1 MWKYICMV
9 VKLFF
14 PIISCWFK
22 CRKYSKH
29 KERYSLEERY
39 NYVRSIAIKFNKVL
53 KKDVNITNYEVMKA
67 NHSNYGRIYV
77 CNHQSIDDIITL
89 LAISEKN
96 LIFIS
101 KKENK
106 KSLFLRPIFSAID
119 VLYIDRNDPR
129 QSIKV
134 LKEAADL
141 AYNQKMD
148 VVLFPEGTRS
158 KDLIVHEFKSALNNL
173 VLNAKSE
180 IVLIAIHNTTQTFKF
195 KAKYKKYP
203 VYVKIFNPMSYQ
215 YFLDNKKD
223 FSKISQELISQQVE
237 IFKKE
242 LIKV

>member
-1 MWKYICMV
+1 MWKYICMII
-9 VKLFF
+9 KLFF

-39 NYVRSIAIKFNKVL
+39 NYVRSVAIKFNKVL
-53 KKDVNITNYEVMKA
+53 KKDVNITNYEVMKTD
-67 NHSNYGRIYV
+67 HSNHGRIYV
-77 CNHQSIDDIITL
+77 C
-89 LAISEKN
+89 
-96 LIFIS
+96 

-242 LIKV
+242 SIKV